1 MKLGCIFIV
10 VILLVSH
17 VANGENTLEQKVAKL
32 EKQLAEVTGE
42 KKVRVLNDLAG
53 EFYRRQPNRAI
64 TYGHQALKLAE
75 KIEDHKGKAEAF
87 IYLAMAYRVLGEVER
102 PFKYGRE
109 ALIIFKRLGDQSGTV
124 DALNTLGYLYRS
136 IGNYDEALKYLV
148 EAREICDAMGTTMK
162 KAGILYQLG
171 NLYFRLENRQKAMD
185 YYQQAYTIAEQAGKR
200 SSAAYY
206 LNNIGMVHRA
216 FGQYNRALDCFQKSL
231 SVFTELE
238 DPYGMCAA
246 VANIGLTY
254 EQLNNSAKAL
264 EYLHKAVKTA
274 EESNNMTGLCQNL
287 HFIGYHYLKL
297 KDYVRASTYF
307 SKALKIAK
315 DIEDNNSIVSIYD
328 YLKELHIAKKNYKK
342 ALEYNILYGDLKDR
356 LINEKKN
363 QQIVEL
369 QQRYEAEKRTKEI
382 EILKQTNKIQR
393 ITRNTF
399 IAGFALVLLLLVFL
413 FKKYLYLFAFWKKQ
427 KYIGQYRLIDTIGSG
442 GMSTVFK
449 AHSIRDKNKIVAVKV
464 LKDELFKR
472 EHNRRRFKLEGT
484 IIDKLKH
491 PNIIVIYERGEY
503 NEKLFLVMEFL
514 DGKTLAEKIETEG
527 MLPLHD
533 CLDIMRQITAALV
546 FIHSH
551 HIVHRDM
558 KPENIMLTGGDGQ
571 KIVAKL
577 LDFGLSKMKFQ
588 SQLTKTGVL
597 VGTAN
602 YMAPEQITDL
612 YSTPACDV
620 FALGII
626 FYEMFTGTAAFSGNS
641 ITEIERQILST
652 TPEEP
657 ITNRPEIPKE
667 LNRLIMEMLAKSPE
681 QRPSA
686 KTVLARLELQT
697 TGINNT
703 QKPV

>member
-1 MKLGCIFIV
+1 MKPGCIFLV

-17 VANGENTLEQKVAKL
+17 VAKGENTLEQTVKKL
-32 EKQLAEVTGE
+32 ERQLEEVTGE
-42 KKVRVLNDLAG
+42 KKVTVLNRLASA
-53 EFYRRQPNRAI
+53 FYRKQPNRAI
-64 TYGHQALKLAE
+64 TYGHQALKLAQE
-75 KIEDHKGKAEAF
+75 IGDVKGKATAF
-87 IYLAMAYRVLGEVER
+87 IYLANAYRVLGEVKK

-124 DALNTLGYLYRS
+124 DALNTLGMLYRS
-136 IGNYDEALKYLV
+136 IDNYDEALKYLV
-148 EAREICDAMGTTMK
+148 EALEICDSTGTALA

-171 NLYFRLENRQKAMD
+171 NLSIRLKNPQKAMD
-185 YYQQAYTIAEQAGKR
+185 YYQQAYTIAEHAGKR
-200 SSAAYY
+200 SSAAYF
-206 LNNIGMVHRA
+206 LNNIGMAHLA

-246 VANIGLTY
+246 VANIGVTY
-254 EQLNNSAKAL
+254 TRLNNPGKAL
-264 EYLHKAVKTA
+264 EYLHKALKTA
-274 EESNNMTGLCQNL
+274 EESNNMTGVCQNL
-287 HFIGYHYLKL
+287 IHIGSQYLKL
-297 KDYVRASTYF
+297 KDYARGSTYF
-307 SKALKIAK
+307 AKALKIAK
-315 DIEDNNSIVSIYD
+315 DIEDNNSIESIYE
-328 YLKELHIAKKNYKK
+328 YLTDLHIAKKNYKK
-342 ALEYNILYGDLKDR
+342 ALEYNILHGDLKDR

-393 ITRNTF
+393 FTRNTF

-449 AHSIRDKNKIVAVKV
+449 AHSIRDKNKIVAIKV

-472 EHNRRRFKLEGT
+472 EHNRRRFKQEGT

-514 DGKTLAEKIETEG
+514 DGKTLSEKIETEG
-527 MLPLHD
+527 MLPLHN
-533 CLDIMRQITAALV
+533 CLAIMRQITAALA
-546 FIHSH
+546 FIHGN

-571 KIVAKL
+571 KIIAKL

-588 SQLTKTGVL
+588 SQITKTGVL

-602 YMAPEQITDL
+602 YMAPEQFTDL
-612 YSTPACDV
+612 YSSPACDV

-626 FYEMFTGTAAFSGNS
+626 FYEMLTATAAFSGDS
-641 ITEIERQILST
+641 ITEIERQILNT
-652 TPEEP
+652 TPAEP
-657 ITNRPEIPKE
+657 ITLRPEIPKE
-667 LNRLIMEMLAKSPE
+667 LNRLIMEMLARSPE

-686 KTVLARLELQT
+686 KTVLARLELQP

-703 QKPV
+703 REPV